1 MGQLHITGGI
11 VPRGTVKVGGNK
23 NAALPMLAASLLTD
37 KTVTIRNMPDILDVR
52 TMMDIIRA
60 LGGKVDF
67 SNNTAVIDPSGI
79 ASGVIPRELCA
90 KARTSILFAAPL
102 TARLGEARLY
112 PPGGDVIGRRRL
124 DGHFYGLERLG
135 AKLECID
142 GAYCFDLKNS
152 RLQGR
157 DLFLDEASVTATEQ
171 IMMAAVLAEGHTTLL
186 NAACEPHVVEL
197 GEMLNSMGAWITGLG
212 SNTIEIDGVKELNGC
227 DCTISGD
234 HIEAGS
240 FLALGA
246 ALGGELEIHGT
257 LPRHYWMLRR
267 VFERFNIEMTLH
279 PDRIYLPG
287 GQKLKVKQDFGGHI
301 PVISDGPWPQY
312 PSDMMSCTIVM
323 ATQAEGCALFF
334 EKMFESRIYFVD
346 RLIDMGAN
354 AIVCDPHRVVISGPS
369 KLHAATVS
377 SPDIRAGMAMV
388 IAGLCAEGE
397 SVIKSSEIIYRG
409 YANLVEKLTGIGLQ
423 VRETV

>member
-1 MGQLHITGGI
+1 MGQLHINGRI
-11 VPRGTVKVGGNK
+11 VPRGSVTVSGNK
-23 NAALPMLAASLLTD
+23 NAALPMLAASMLTGE
-37 KTVTIRNMPDILDVR
+37 KVTIHNMPDILDVR
-52 TMMDIIRA
+52 TMMEIILA
-60 LGGKVDF
+60 LGGQVDF
-67 SNNTAVIDPSGI
+67 DGSTAVIDGSGV
-79 ASGVIPRELCA
+79 ATGVIPRELCA

-102 TARLGEARLY
+102 VARLGEARLY

-135 AKLECID
+135 AKLECQE
-142 GAYCFDLKNS
+142 GAYCFTLPN
-152 RLQGR
+152 RELRGR

-171 IMMAAVLAEGHTTLL
+171 IMMAAVLAKGHTTLL

-197 GEMLNSMGAWITGLG
+197 GEMLNSMGAWISGLG
-212 SNTIEIDGVKELNGC
+212 SNTIEIDGVESLHGC
-227 DCTISGD
+227 ECTVAGD

-246 ALGGELEIHGT
+246 ALGGELEICGT
-257 LPRHYWMLRR
+257 VPRHYWMLRR

-279 PDRIYLPG
+279 PDRIFLPG
-287 GQKLKVKQDFGGHI
+287 GQHLKVRQDFGGHI

-369 KLHAATVS
+369 KLHGASVA

-397 SVIKSSEIIYRG
+397 SVIRSSEIIYRG
-409 YANLVEKLTGIGLQ
+409 YANLVDKLQGLGLD
-423 VRETV
+423 VHERP

>member
-1 MGQLHITGGI
+1 MGQLHITGRI
-11 VPRGTVKVGGNK
+11 VPHGTVRIGGNK
-23 NAALPMLAASLLTD
+23 NAALPMLAAALLTD
-37 KTVTIRNMPDILDVR
+37 DPVTIHNMPDIIDVR
-52 TMMDIIRA
+52 TMLDIIRA
-60 LGGKVDF
+60 LGGTADFADGTVVVNASKVATGD
-67 SNNTAVIDPSGI
+67 
-79 ASGVIPRELCA
+79 IPRELCA

-102 TARLGEARLY
+102 VARRGAAVLY

-135 AKLECID
+135 AKLECRD
-142 GAYCFDLKNS
+142 GAYCFSLPE
-152 RLQGR
+152 RLRGR

-171 IMMAAVLAEGHTTLL
+171 ILMAAVLAEGHTTLL
-186 NAACEPHVVEL
+186 NAACEPHVVDL
-197 GEMLNSMGAWITGLG
+197 GEMLKDMGAWITGLG
-212 SNTIEIDGVKELNGC
+212 SNTIEIDGVSSLHGC
-227 DCTISGD
+227 ECAVQGD

-246 ALGGELEIHGT
+246 ALGGELEILGT
-257 LPRHYWMLRR
+257 VPRHYWMLRR
-267 VFERFNIEMTLH
+267 VFERFGIEMTLL
-279 PDRIYLPG
+279 PDRILLPG
-287 GQKLKVKQDFGGHI
+287 GQRPRVKQDFGGHI
-301 PVISDGPWPQY
+301 PVIADGPWPQY

-354 AIVCDPHRVVISGPS
+354 AIVCDPHRVVISGCS
-369 KLHAATVS
+369 RLRGATVA

-397 SVIKSSEIIYRG
+397 SVIKSSETIYRG
-409 YANLVEKLTGIGLQ
+409 YAGLVEKLRNLGLA
-423 VRETV
+423 VRENP

>member
-1 MGQLHITGGI
+1 MGQLHIRGGV
-11 VPRGTVKVGGNK
+11 VPKGSIHIGGNK
-23 NAALPMLAASLLTD
+23 NAALPMLAASLLAEGP
-37 KTVTIRNMPDILDVR
+37 VTIRNMPDILDVR
-52 TMMDIIRA
+52 TMMEIIRA
-60 LGGKVDF
+60 LGGKADF
-67 SNNTAVIDPSGI
+67 DGQTAVID
-79 ASGVIPRELCA
+79 ASGVDSTEIPRELCA

-102 TARLGEARLY
+102 VARYGAATLY

-135 AKLECID
+135 AKLEYRD
-142 GAYCFDLKNS
+142 STYCFTLPERLK
-152 RLQGR
+152 GR

-186 NAACEPHVVEL
+186 NAACEPHVVDL
-197 GEMLNSMGAWITGLG
+197 GEMLNAMGAFVTGLG
-212 SNTIEIDGVKELNGC
+212 SNTIEIDGVEHLHGC
-227 DCTISGD
+227 ACAVQGD

-246 ALGGELEIHGT
+246 ALGGELEITGT
-257 LPRHYWMLRR
+257 VPRHYWMLRR
-267 VFERFNIEMTLH
+267 VFERFGIEMTLQ
-279 PDRIYLPG
+279 PDRIVLPG
-287 GQKLKVKQDFGGHI
+287 GQRPRVRQDFGGHI
-301 PVISDGPWPQY
+301 PVIADGPWPQY

-369 KLHAATVS
+369 KLRGATVA

-397 SVIKSSEIIYRG
+397 SVIRSSETIYRG
-409 YANLVEKLTGIGLQ
+409 YANLVEKLQGLGLA
-423 VRETV
+423 VAERA